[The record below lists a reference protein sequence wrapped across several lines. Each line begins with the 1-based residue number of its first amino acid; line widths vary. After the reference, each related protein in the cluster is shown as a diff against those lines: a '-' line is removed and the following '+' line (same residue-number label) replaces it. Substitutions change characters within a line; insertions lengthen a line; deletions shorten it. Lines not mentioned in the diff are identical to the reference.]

1 MHEDHENCVR
11 LKPWTRRRWILTED
25 EFKHLNDVA
34 GCKTQEAF
42 QRTIDQHDE
51 WRMANPGGIEPCWEC
66 RFIAVKLNMK
76 AKGVL
81 I

>member
-1 MHEDHENCVR
+1 MDKEMQWLE
-11 LKPWTRRRWILTED
+11 LIEEKLTEAEQMHVLMD
-25 EFKHLNDVA
+25 A

-76 AKGVL
+76 AKGCM